1 MAVQAALIVS
11 KRLQIVAAV
20 ILCLM
25 LAQLVR
31 AVLETPPGTEA
42 VSGGGAVVRVR
53 ASIRLAGAPQPN
65 RPVM

>member
-11 KRLQIVAAV
+11 KRLQIIAAV
-20 ILCLM
+20 VLCLM

-31 AVLETPPGTEA
+31 AEVEGA
-42 VSGGGAVVRVR
+42 QVSGGGAVLRVR
-53 ASIRLAGAPQPN
+53 APIHLAGPPQPK

>member
-31 AVLETPPGTEA
+31 TALATPPGTEA
-42 VSGGGAVVRVR
+42 VSGGRAVTRVR
-53 ASIRLAGAPQPN
+53 APISPAGAPQPN

>member
-1 MAVQAALIVS
+1 MAVQAALVVS

-31 AVLETPPGTEA
+31 AVLEAPPR
-42 VSGGGAVVRVR
+42 SGAAVVSVR
-53 ASIRLAGAPQPN
+53 GTVDLSRTG
-65 RPVM
+65 R

>member
-20 ILCLM
+20 LLCLM

-31 AVLETPPGTEA
+31 AVVETSPPGNGMT
-42 VSGGGAVVRVR
+42 VVRVR
-53 ASIRLAGAPQPN
+53 M
-65 RPVM
+65 PVDLSRSGR